1 MRLLDFTRLKKDLSL
16 FDVYV
21 VATGAMISSGFFL
34 LPAIA
39 VRTGGG
45 GIVVAYALS
54 ALLLVPALLSMAELA
69 TAMPRA
75 GGTYYFLDRTLG
87 PLMGTIGGVGTWL
100 TLVLKASFA
109 LIGLGAYLGL
119 VVDVPVVPTAL
130 VLTLVFA
137 AINSAGAK
145 QSSGLLRVL
154 VIGLLTL
161 LSFFVLHGLVNV
173 FDTEHVAEPFAA
185 FRPLFPGGADGLLA
199 TVGLVFV
206 SYIGLTKVASLAEEV
221 NRPERN
227 IPLGMAL
234 ALVTVTLVYV
244 LGVFIMVSVVGTE
257 GLAASLTPAADA
269 ARHLTSWL
277 PGHIGVWL
285 IVIAAIAAFASAT
298 NAGLLAA
305 SRYPLAMARDRIFPQ
320 WFAGTARNGA
330 PLAAIALTAA
340 AMAVALLV
348 LDVEAVAK
356 LASALQLLLFGLINV
371 AVIVMRESR
380 IEAYDPGFRSPAYPW
395 VQLVGLFVPFV
406 LVAEMGWISVF
417 FTVGVTA
424 VCFGWYYYYAQPR
437 IARDGA
443 IYHVFERLG
452 RRRFSGL
459 DRELRD
465 LMKEK
470 GLRAEDPFDEVVARG
485 IVLDRPGVESL
496 EELISRASVLLGE
509 RLRLTAESLLDGFS
523 RGVRGGGTPVS
534 HGAALL
540 HTRIAGLEHSEMV
553 LVRCGGGVRPDVD
566 DPDIARQAEAVPIH
580 AVFFLVSGEQDPGQH
595 LRILA
600 QLAGRVEDESFMP
613 EWLRD
618 EDEQEL
624 KETLLRD
631 DRFLSLCLEAGTPTE
646 TLFGK
651 SLGELDLPPGCLV
664 ALIRRYGDMI
674 VPRGRTVLREGD
686 RLTVIGSP
694 AGLRQLEERYGR

>member
-1 MRLLDFTRLKKDLSL
+1 MRLLEFTRLKKELSL

-21 VATGAMISSGFFL
+21 VATGAMVSSGFFL
-34 LPAIA
+34 LPAVA
-39 VRTGGG
+39 VREGGG

-54 ALLLVPALLSMAELA
+54 AVLLVPALLSMAELA

-87 PLMGTIGGVGTWL
+87 PLVGTIGGVGTWL

-119 VVDVPVVPTAL
+119 LIDVPVIPTAL

-161 LSFFVLHGLVNV
+161 LSFFVVHGLVNV
-173 FDTEHVAEPFAA
+173 FEPERVAEPFAT
-185 FRPLFPGGADGLLA
+185 FRPLFPSGADGLLA

-221 NRPERN
+221 ERPERN
-227 IPLGMAL
+227 IPLGMMLAL
-234 ALVTVTLVYV
+234 ATVTLVYV
-244 LGVFIMVSVVGTE
+244 LGVFIMVAVLGTE
-257 GLAASLTPAADA
+257 DLGASLTPAADA
-269 ARHLTSWL
+269 ARRLTSWL
-277 PGHIGVWL
+277 PGHVGVWL
-285 IVIAAIAAFASAT
+285 IVLAAIAAFASAT
-298 NAGLLAA
+298 NAGVMAA
-305 SRYPLAMARDRIFPQ
+305 SRYPLAMARDRIFPL
-320 WFAGTARNGA
+320 WFARTAPNAA
-330 PLAAIALTAA
+330 PVAAIALTAV
-340 AMAVALLV
+340 AMGIALVV

-356 LASALQLLLFGLINV
+356 LASALQLLLFGLINI

-395 VQLVGLFVPFV
+395 IQLTGLFVPIV
-406 LVAEMGWISVF
+406 LVAEMGWFSVL

-424 VCFGWYYYYAQPR
+424 VCFGWYHYYAEPR

-452 RRRFSGL
+452 RRRYGGL
-459 DRELRD
+459 ERELRD

-470 GLRAEDPFDEVVARG
+470 GLRAEDPFDQVVARA
-485 IVLDRPGVESL
+485 IVLDRPGLESL
-496 EELISRASVLLGE
+496 EDLIGVASTLLGK
-509 RLRLTAESLLDGFS
+509 RLRLPSEDLLEGFG
-523 RGVRGGGTPVS
+523 RGVRGGGTPVA

-553 LVRCGGGVRPDVD
+553 LARCSGGVRADVD

-600 QLAGRVEDESFMP
+600 QLAGRIEDESFMP

-618 EDEQEL
+618 RDEQEL

-631 DRFLSLCLEAGTPTE
+631 DRFLSLEVEGGAPTE
-646 TLFGK
+646 SLIGK
-651 SLGELDLPPGCLV
+651 SLGELELPSGCLV

-694 AGLRQLEERYGR
+694 VGLRQLEERYGR